1 MNPDTTVV
9 NAVSGSDYEHQM
21 IEDLRSKREREK
33 REMDDANFFEAK
45 VKCTY

>member
-9 NAVSGSDYEHQM
+9 NAEEHQM

-33 REMDDANFFEAK
+33 REMDDANFFEAN